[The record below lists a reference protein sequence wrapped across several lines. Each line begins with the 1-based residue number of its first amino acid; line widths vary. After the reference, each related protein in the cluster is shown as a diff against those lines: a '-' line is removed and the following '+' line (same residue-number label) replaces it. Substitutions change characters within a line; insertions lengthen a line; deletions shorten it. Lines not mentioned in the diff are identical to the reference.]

1 MRKLSITLLLIGISF
16 MTMEANNYSTDHKT
30 RIYFKKW
37 NERQK
42 TVIFLPIEATIEEN
56 YVEVQ
61 FFEKLNEPV
70 TFQVK
75 DKNGN
80 IVFQDMVIPD
90 KLEIYKIDL
99 DDFKADKYEL
109 LYIEKDVTL
118 IGEFEIENSTL

>member
-42 TVIFLPIEATIEEN
+42 TVIFLEEN
-56 YVEVQ
+56 YIEVQ
-61 FFEKLNEPV
+61 FFEKSNEPA

-80 IVFQDMVIPD
+80 IVFQDVVIPD

-99 DDFKADKYEL
+99 DGFKAGSYEL
-109 LYIEKDVTL
+109 FYIEESIAFV
-118 IGEFEIENSTL
+118 GEFQIE

>member
-56 YVEVQ
+56 NIEVQ
-61 FFEKLNEPV
+61 FFEKSNEPA

-80 IVFQDMVIPD
+80 IVFQDVVIPD
-90 KLEIYKIDL
+90 KLEIYQIDL
-99 DDFKADKYEL
+99 DGFKADNMKL
-109 LYIEKDVTL
+109 LYIEKAVTF
-118 IGEFEIENSTL
+118 IGEFEIE

>member
-16 MTMEANNYSTDHKT
+16 ITMEANNYSTDHKT

-75 DKNGN
+75 DKDGN
-80 IVFQDMVIPD
+80 IVFQDMMILD
-90 KLEIYKIDL
+90 KQKIYKIDL
-99 DDFKADKYEL
+99 DGFKAGQYEL
-109 LYIEKDVTL
+109 LYIEKDMTF
-118 IGEFEIENSTL
+118 IGEFEIE

>member
-75 DKNGN
+75 DKNRN

-90 KLEIYKIDL
+90 KQEIYKIDL
-99 DDFKADKYEL
+99 DGFKADHYEL
-109 LYIEKDVTL
+109 FYIEKDVAF
-118 IGEFEIENSTL
+118 IGEFEIE

>member
-30 RIYFKKW
+30 SIYFKKW
-37 NERQK
+37 DDRQK
-42 TVIFLPIEATIEEN
+42 SVFFLPIEATIEEN
-56 YVEVQ
+56 NIEVQ
-61 FFEKLNEPV
+61 FFEKSNEPA

-80 IVFQDMVIPD
+80 IVFQDVVIPD

-99 DDFKADKYEL
+99 DGFKAGSYEL
-109 LYIEKDVTL
+109 FYIEESIAFV
-118 IGEFEIENSTL
+118 GEF

>member
-90 KLEIYKIDL
+90 KQEIYKIDL
-99 DDFKADKYEL
+99 DGFKADQYEL
-109 LYIEKDVTL
+109 FYIEKDVAF
-118 IGEFEIENSTL
+118 IGEFEIE